1 MLLND
6 VSIRAL
12 AEQGMIDP
20 FVPEMVREYC
30 SSGQSGFWRK
40 SISYGL
46 GSYGYDLRLSPNEFR
61 IFRHIPGEIV
71 NPKRFNPECL
81 ETAKLH
87 SDDDGDFFIIPA
99 NSYALGVAVERLCV
113 PDDITVVCLGK
124 STLARCFSAGTKVK
138 LVDGDYTF
146 TQLIQRASDGDDL
159 YGYGVKDGKIV
170 IQELE
175 NPRYIEDSNLVRVT
189 LDNGKW
195 IDCTPD
201 HKFMLRNGEWCEA
214 QHLMAGTSLRPIYEH
229 YSHGYPTIY
238 DPVKANELPTNR
250 RCDAWFTVHR
260 AVWKYLEN
268 KGAVKVLPEGWHV
281 HHDDGNIFNCHP
293 SNLAAISPSEHAK
306 IHNQTDGRHLTGGE
320 AFKSLYEKDV
330 EFREKINGS
339 LHCEESKKK
348 ADENAR
354 WWKQSKG
361 NALHLE
367 KARTQR
373 WSQPDSRVRQSEVA
387 KNGVGKFKRRAD
399 VTDESI
405 KEALLKAGTIR
416 GAARLLNVD
425 RSAFRRFP
433 EILNEFK
440 QGTLQ
445 YNHKVVSV
453 TPLDGLHQTYCLTA
467 PETGNFALSTGVFV
481 SNCGIIAN
489 VTPAEASWA
498 GYLTLEF
505 SNASNADCRMY
516 ANEGVVQ
523 LLFMQGQPCQTTYQG
538 RNGKYQDQPQHIVL
552 PIA

>member
-46 GSYGYDLRLSPNEFR
+46 GSYGYDLRLSPDEFR

-124 STLARCFSAGTKVK
+124 STLARC
-138 LVDGDYTF
+138 
-146 TQLIQRASDGDDL
+146 
-159 YGYGVKDGKIV
+159 
-170 IQELE
+170 
-175 NPRYIEDSNLVRVT
+175 
-189 LDNGKW
+189 
-195 IDCTPD
+195 
-201 HKFMLRNGEWCEA
+201 
-214 QHLMAGTSLRPIYEH
+214 
-229 YSHGYPTIY
+229 
-238 DPVKANELPTNR
+238 
-250 RCDAWFTVHR
+250 
-260 AVWKYLEN
+260 
-268 KGAVKVLPEGWHV
+268 
-281 HHDDGNIFNCHP
+281 
-293 SNLAAISPSEHAK
+293 
-306 IHNQTDGRHLTGGE
+306 
-320 AFKSLYEKDV
+320 
-330 EFREKINGS
+330 
-339 LHCEESKKK
+339 
-348 ADENAR
+348 
-354 WWKQSKG
+354 
-361 NALHLE
+361 
-367 KARTQR
+367 
-373 WSQPDSRVRQSEVA
+373 
-387 KNGVGKFKRRAD
+387 
-399 VTDESI
+399 
-405 KEALLKAGTIR
+405 
-416 GAARLLNVD
+416 
-425 RSAFRRFP
+425 
-433 EILNEFK
+433 
-440 QGTLQ
+440 
-445 YNHKVVSV
+445 
-453 TPLDGLHQTYCLTA
+453 
-467 PETGNFALSTGVFV
+467 
-481 SNCGIIAN
+481 GIIAN